1 MEKLIPVQKISAG
14 TVAEIYYCLV
24 AASPDL
30 FPPEFSPGLPEK
42 FCMRRKCELL
52 TIHYIISQTL
62 GYSGKVHYDPSGKPF
77 LPGYGKNISISHSS
91 QYVAVMTAPVPCG
104 VDVEKISGRTLKV
117 AHKFLNEAERKLT
130 ESGNREFL
138 YTLLW
143 SAKESLFKITGCPDY
158 LKHMRTL
165 APPAPGKD
173 FLQMEVNCEGNN
185 REFRVFYTTFDGH
198 VLTWAY
204 EG

>member
-14 TVAEIYYCLV
+14 TVAEIYYCPV

-30 FPPEFSPGLPEK
+30 FPPEFSSGLPEK

-62 GYSGKVHYDPSGKPF
+62 GFSGKVHYDPDGKPF
-77 LPGYGKNISISHSS
+77 LPGYDKTISISHSA
-91 QYVAVMTAPVPCG
+91 QYAAVLTAPAACG
-104 VDVEKISGRTLKV
+104 VDVEKISGRTEKV
-117 AHKFLNEAERKLT
+117 ARKFLNEAERKVPENTGRDLY
-130 ESGNREFL
+130 
-138 YTLLW
+138 YTLMW
-143 SAKESLFKITGCPDY
+143 SVKETLFKITGRPDY
-158 LKHMRTL
+158 LRHMKTL
-165 APPAPGKD
+165 VFPAPGKNFIEMSVD
-173 FLQMEVNCEGNN
+173 SGGKNK
-185 REFRVFYTTFDGH
+185 EFRVFYTTFDGH